1 MELDLKPKREVWR
14 KRGRQP
20 MELPEEVYELLKRT
34 YRTGEVGIITFDP
47 DDPDDI
53 AEMEDLLSKLRS
65 GANRQEKRLRVQNTE
80 YDQGIVRYEM
90 CDKAKPRGRSAAP
103 VEKAVPIKK
112 KAKATK

>member
-1 MELDLKPKREVWR
+1 MELELKPKREVWR

-20 MELPEEVYELLKRT
+20 MELPQVILDLLTKT
-34 YRTGEVGIITFDP
+34 YKTGEVGVISFDP
-47 DDPDDI
+47 TDEEDV

-90 CDKAKPRGRSAAP
+90 CDKAKPRGRTAAP
-103 VEKAVPIKK
+103 VEKAVQIKK